1 VNACRLPPGGKG
13 FPIKAGRVKMIDG
26 LRPLANVEFDIPLV
40 DTPVDDPTSSV
51 LDDDGF
57 D

>member
-1 VNACRLPPGGKG
+1 
-13 FPIKAGRVKMIDG
+13 MIDG